1 MLLPTQITKLFGSG
15 TRTKRKLLGTGG
27 DLILPTSFGEGHDFS
42 SNKQN
47 PLVIDMV
54 TEGTYP
60 QAHGG
65 VSVWCDQLLQGL
77 PEYQFNVHAIAASSS
92 ESQVWKPPANLRGV
106 NMIGLWGEFGGR
118 TLNRNKTSLV
128 PFEQLHQAF
137 LEALLKP
144 SEHATSDFVHAL
156 FGLHQYGCNANLDA
170 ALTSRG
176 SVERLVRTW
185 RGRWLEGSRQLA
197 GEGVVEP
204 SLADAILANELIA
217 HLMRPLSA
225 QAPKG
230 DLVHAVSNGLPVLV
244 ALNARWTHGTPF
256 VLTEHGIYLRERYL
270 SYTGSPYSPAVKA
283 LLLRFYRML
292 SSTGYM
298 EADLIT
304 PGSDYNRRWELLGGA
319 HPERIQRVYN
329 GVDTAEFPTGVEPTM
344 PTISWL
350 GRIDPIKDVE
360 TLIRAFA
367 YVHDQLPESRLRVF
381 GGTPKGGEGYQK
393 HCENLI
399 RDLNLTDSATLEGR
413 VNVTVDAYHAG
424 HVVALTSISEGF
436 PYTAI
441 EAMAAGRPLVAT
453 DVGGVREAIG
463 DTGFVVPPRDPEA
476 VARASLKLL
485 TDHPLRQQMGAAARD
500 RVFNSFTLEN
510 FLGIYRTL
518 YREVADKTNQSMLE
532 EQLAP
537 SWSLM

>member
-1 MLLPTQITKLFGSG
+1 MSLPTHITKLFGSG
-15 TRTKRKLLGTGG
+15 AKLKRKSFGRASN
-27 DLILPTSFGEGHDFS
+27 LILPEKFEVAGSK
-42 SNKQN
+42 NK

-77 PEYQFNVHAIAASSS
+77 PEYHFNVHAIAASSS
-92 ESQVWKPPANLRGV
+92 EAQVWKPPSNLHDV
-106 NMIGLWGEFGGR
+106 NMIGLWGEFNGR
-118 TLNRNKTSLV
+118 TLTRNKTSLL

-156 FGLHQYGCNANLDA
+156 FGLHRYGCNANLDA

-185 RGRWLEGSRQLA
+185 RGRWLEDGRHHAST
-197 GEGVVEP
+197 GNVEP
-204 SLADAILANELIA
+204 SLADAILANELLA

-225 QAPKG
+225 PAPKG

-319 HPERIQRVYN
+319 QPERIQRVYN
-329 GVDTAEFPTGVEPTM
+329 GVDTAEFPTGLEPTT

-350 GRIDPIKDVE
+350 GRIDPIKDVD

-381 GGTPKGGEGYQK
+381 GGTPKGGEGYHK

-453 DVGGVREAIG
+453 DVGGVREAVG

-485 TDHPLRQQMGAAARD
+485 TDHPLRLQMGAAARD

-510 FLGIYRTL
+510 FLGIYRSL
-518 YREVADKTNQSMLE
+518 YREVADKTNQTMLE